1 MTEVGWLRS
10 QARSLHSQELYKETV
25 TEEWTSETTRQG
37 KRNTIDLLNEL
48 HEYGFAWSNIGRMI
62 GVSVPAL
69 QKWRKGKIASGANR
83 NRLAGLVAA
92 GTLIQRNYMVEE
104 IASWFEKPLV
114 AGCPV
119 TPIDMYARG
128 DCVLVFGHAGGH
140 LGPEQ
145 ILDSY
150 EPE

>member
-1 MTEVGWLRS
+1 
-10 QARSLHSQELYKETV
+10 
-25 TEEWTSETTRQG
+25 
-37 KRNTIDLLNEL
+37 
-48 HEYGFAWSNIGRMI
+48 MI

-150 EPE
+150 EPEWRDKYNSPYVAYRSADGQMSIGIELD